1 MARPAQGPV
10 ATTVWAC
17 LAVAFA
23 CGLAGCAVHMEVL
36 RDDPGEM
43 INLAVEARH
52 DEDAGVTLSIR
63 DDGRGFDVSE
73 SAGPGHGLRNIRKR
87 AQEHGIDVTIDS
99 APSAGTTVTLR
110 FAEPS

>member
-52 DEDAGVTLSIR
+52 DETLQAQRARLRSWCEQTGDEAGARLI
-63 DDGRGFDVSE
+63 
-73 SAGPGHGLRNIRKR
+73 P
-87 AQEHGIDVTIDS
+87 
-99 APSAGTTVTLR
+99 
-110 FAEPS
+110 